1 MILLLTPGPGLL
13 RCARTTPFLA
23 VRLHHS
29 FASTSIPSFLLV
41 RHIHWR
47 CFAVPSLFLF
57 LFPRLFVV
65 SSRRPTWNTVFRF
78 PLRPFDDWK
87 PNVAAA
93 AAAGN
98 ATQNVRLINRKDHEN
113 VTSWLFMLETEK
125 GARPITT
132 RPMYIW
138 KLILWR
144 WNEDSYRCVTSI
156 VSSWLL
162 VYIETR
168 WLLDA
173 FADPVQN
180 GQLPFTRVNSSSR
193 LGEGQFQSHD
203 FQILLADRSSSAIC
217 ASRTHNS

>member
-1 MILLLTPGPGLL
+1 M
-13 RCARTTPFLA
+13 RAYNPFSGREAASLI
-23 VRLHHS
+23 RLHFYTVFPSCPPYSLEMFRCS
-29 FASTSIPSFLLV
+29 F
-41 RHIHWR
+41 
-47 CFAVPSLFLF
+47 SLSLF

-162 VYIETR
+162 VCIETR